1 MKEYELY
8 LFDFDNTLFDT
19 RAGIEAILR
28 AALPALGVEYDP
40 SKFNDYLGMSMDE
53 VFDRNSIDPACYEE
67 FRRRFFEVVRSDAY
81 RGAVPFPDAEAALRG
96 LKARGKRIGIVSGK
110 MRYKIE
116 NLLADCG
123 LSDMPEIII
132 GWDETVRH
140 KPDPDPIALG
150 FSYFDVPKERTL
162 YVGDSA
168 NDSVASAAFGVDCAI
183 VDRGDGVADSLDCTY
198 HLSSLEELLDWR
210 SAA

>member
-1 MKEYELY
+1 MKGYDLY

-28 AALPALGVEYDP
+28 AALPAIGIEYDP
-40 SKFNDYLGMSMDE
+40 SRFNDYLGLSMDDL
-53 VFDRNSIDPACYEE
+53 FDRNAIDPACYEE
-67 FRRRFFEVVRSDAY
+67 FKEKFFEVVRSDAY
-81 RGAVPFPDAEAALRG
+81 RGAKPFPDAERTLRE

-140 KPDPDPIALG
+140 KPYPDPIALG
-150 FSYFDVPKERTL
+150 FSYFDIPKERTL
-162 YVGDSA
+162 YVGDSSS
-168 NDSVASAAFGVDCAI
+168 DSDASAAFGIDCAI
-183 VDRGDGVADSLDCTY
+183 VDRGDDVSGTLDCTY
-198 HLSSLEELLDWR
+198 RISSLEELLD
-210 SAA
+210 S